1 MQEDKNKQARQL
13 DNLTNLVEN
22 HTRTERH
29 LEQYSEIGSKE
40 NKDHA
45 RHIQNIR
52 EQEMQDLKQGI
63 LGQNQNASKQEQV
76 DNIVENYNSTARYM
90 ENNYNNISE
99 QDRENLE
106 KKQENRKTQAKN
118 LEENINNEQ

>member
-1 MQEDKNKQARQL
+1 MHL
-13 DNLTNLVEN
+13 DNQKKENQVDNLMNLVER

-90 ENNYNNISE
+90 ENNYNNISQ

-106 KKQENRKTQAKN
+106 KK
-118 LEENINNEQ
+118 

>member
-40 NKDHA
+40 NKEHA
-45 RHIQNIR
+45 RYIQNIR

-118 LEENINNEQ
+118 LEENIKDEQ